1 MILVMGNIAVGLL
14 SACCRVSFGLLF
26 VFISAPPLGGP
37 AKIKIEAGLLRR
49 ISIEEMEAPTPLL
62 VALENETTALDLLH
76 ETMRPR
82 YHTLQRLH
90 QMNGDEYNKMTK
102 QFNKMN
108 NRQKLLKRWITIHNN
123 PRLLEEEGR
132 EQIGHDVV
140 DKYHDM
146 VYHFGLT
153 RKIKGASRLGF
164 GNTV

>member
-1 MILVMGNIAVGLL
+1 
-14 SACCRVSFGLLF
+14 
-26 VFISAPPLGGP
+26 
-37 AKIKIEAGLLRR
+37 
-49 ISIEEMEAPTPLL
+49 MEAPHPLL
-62 VALENETTALDLLH
+62 VALENENVALDLLH

-82 YHTLQRLH
+82 YHALQRLH

-123 PRLLEEEGR
+123 PRLLGWEGS

-146 VYHFGLT
+146 VDVFLRTG
-153 RKIKGASRLGF
+153 KIKGATRLAF